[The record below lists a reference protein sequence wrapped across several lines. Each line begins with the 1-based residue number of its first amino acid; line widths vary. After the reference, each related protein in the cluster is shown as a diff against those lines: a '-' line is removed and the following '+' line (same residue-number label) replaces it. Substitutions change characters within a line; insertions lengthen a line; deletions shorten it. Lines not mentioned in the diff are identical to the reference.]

1 MGIFARDK
9 LPDVSD
15 DSGRDIFHI
24 ENYSINDLILTI
36 TYLILGL
43 VENCTLKLHT
53 ESVLR
58 SRSVKPRFT
67 DHDKQVALEKRERS
81 SEKLT
86 NIEVIRDKWSSIS
99 GIVISDIAKFYELV
113 NMVTDRDQG
122 ASLRLFTQARR
133 DAFLSLKFATK
144 SSKIKNVRQCSHS
157 GSDDKARKR
166 AYAMMNRTEWV
177 DDDDAD
183 ENDDGTNGS
192 TDEDIDDMMMSV

>member
-1 MGIFARDK
+1 MG
-9 LPDVSD
+9 
-15 DSGRDIFHI
+15 
-24 ENYSINDLILTI
+24 
-36 TYLILGL
+36 
-43 VENCTLKLHT
+43 
-53 ESVLR
+53 
-58 SRSVKPRFT
+58 
-67 DHDKQVALEKRERS
+67 KRES
-81 SEKLT
+81 SGEKLT
-86 NIEVIRDKWSSIS
+86 NIDVIREKWSYIS

-144 SSKIKNVRQCSHS
+144 PSKIKQIRQCSHS

-177 DDDDAD
+177 DDDDDDDD
-183 ENDDGTNGS
+183 ENDDGTDGS